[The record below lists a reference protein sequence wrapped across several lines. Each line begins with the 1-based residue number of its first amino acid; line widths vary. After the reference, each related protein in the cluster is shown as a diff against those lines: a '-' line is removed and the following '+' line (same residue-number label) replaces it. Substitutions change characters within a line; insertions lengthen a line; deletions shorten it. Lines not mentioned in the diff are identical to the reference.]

1 MMPSLTLYRACRAAI
16 ERLRM
21 DNALLKEEVMLE
33 NRFSVAPTSAAAG
46 AAIAGLQE
54 QSEVYNQRVR
64 AQRCRVL
71 RQCCKERKIHCNA
84 ACQNSYKQKDR
95 LAVFTRTQ
103 YRAERLTV
111 VVR

>member
-1 MMPSLTLYRACRAAI
+1 MMSNLTMYRACRAAI

-71 RQCCKERKIHCNA
+71 RRFVKSERYTTVPRVKILINREIGLPCA
-84 ACQNSYKQKDR
+84 
-95 LAVFTRTQ
+95 TRTQ
-103 YRAERLTV
+103 YRAEILTV
-111 VVR
+111 VER